1 MIAQS
6 ETFEVIATT
15 QEETDESTDVSQY
28 NTTLEIGVFG
38 FYGGKG
44 PISYSFPIS

>member
-1 MIAQS
+1 MLS
-6 ETFEVIATT
+6 FLFLKFNKNSTK
-15 QEETDESTDVSQY
+15 DEKNIDIDSD
-28 NTTLEIGVFG
+28 IKIRVFG